1 MAVVVVSVRFSIT
14 VVVVS
19 VRAVVVVVSV
29 SAFVVVIVV
38 SCAHAS
44 PLPLIISKPLKTG
57 GGSCN

>member
-1 MAVVVVSVRFSIT
+1 MAVVVVG
-14 VVVVS
+14 VS

-29 SAFVVVIVV
+29 RVVVV

>member
-1 MAVVVVSVRFSIT
+1 MAVVVVGVCVTVVIVTVSVVVVVVSVR
-14 VVVVS
+14 VV
-19 VRAVVVVVSV
+19 
-29 SAFVVVIVV
+29 VV

>member
-1 MAVVVVSVRFSIT
+1 MAVVVVG
-14 VVVVS
+14 VS

-29 SAFVVVIVV
+29 RVVVVVV

>member
-1 MAVVVVSVRFSIT
+1 MAVVVVDVCVRI
-14 VVVVS
+14 VVVS
-19 VRAVVVVVSV
+19 VRAVVVVVFSV
-29 SAFVVVIVV
+29 RVVVV

>member
-1 MAVVVVSVRFSIT
+1 MAVVVVGVCVR

-29 SAFVVVIVV
+29 RAVVVVV

>member
-1 MAVVVVSVRFSIT
+1 MAVVVVDVCVR
-14 VVVVS
+14 VVFVS
-19 VRAVVVVVSV
+19 VRAVVVDVSV
-29 SAFVVVIVV
+29 RVVVV